1 MNTFSVIGGDL
12 RSVKLAQLLQKDRN
26 TVIVDSMEKN
36 EEIISNLK
44 INLESDIKIAIEKS
58 DIIIAPTPFSK
69 NGEDLFTVFSDKK
82 IKISDLYGNYSDK
95 IFFGGNISQEVFDN
109 LSVSYK
115 KVYDLMKV
123 ESLTILNTIATAE
136 GAIDTIIQNTDTIIH
151 GSNILILG
159 FGRVAKTL
167 AYKLK
172 ALDANITCAARKEA
186 DLAWIKAYGYNV
198 LNINFIKDEL
208 KRFDVIV
215 NTVPHVI
222 LGEEELKNVKN
233 NVLLV
238 DLASK
243 PGGIDFNVADMLNI
257 KYVWALA
264 LPGKIAALSSA
275 EFIKEYIYT
284 LKFT

>member
-26 TVIVDSMEKN
+26 TVIVNSMEKN

-172 ALDANITCAARKEA
+172 AFDANITCAARKEA
-186 DLAWIKAYGYNV
+186 DLAWIKTYGYNV

-243 PGGIDFNVADMLNI
+243 PGGIDFKVADMLSI

>member
-26 TVIVDSMEKN
+26 TVIVNSMEKN

-95 IFFGGNISQEVFDN
+95 IFLGGNISQEVFDN

-136 GAIDTIIQNTDTIIH
+136 GTIDTIIQNTDTIIH

-186 DLAWIKAYGYNV
+186 DLAWIKTYGYNV
-198 LNINFIKDEL
+198 LNINFVKDEL
-208 KRFDVIV
+208 KQFDVIV

-243 PGGIDFNVADMLNI
+243 PGGIDFKVADMLNI

>member
-82 IKISDLYGNYSDK
+82 IRINDLYGNYSDK

-172 ALDANITCAARKEA
+172 ALDSNITCAARKEA

-243 PGGIDFNVADMLNI
+243 PGGIDFKVADMLNI

>member
-1 MNTFSVIGGDL
+1 MNIFSVIGGDL

-26 TVIVDSMEKN
+26 TVILNGMEKN
-36 EEIISNLK
+36 NEIMVNQSVY
-44 INLESDIKIAIEKS
+44 LENDIKSAIEKS

-82 IKISDLYGNYSDK
+82 IRINDLYGNYSDK

-172 ALDANITCAARKEA
+172 ALDSNITCAARKEA
-186 DLAWIKAYGYNV
+186 DLAWMKTYGYNV
-198 LNINFIKDEL
+198 LNINFVKNEL
-208 KRFDVIV
+208 KQFDVIV

-243 PGGIDFNVADMLNI
+243 PGGIDFKVADMLNI

-284 LKFT
+284 LL

>member
-26 TVIVDSMEKN
+26 TVIVNSMEKN

-136 GAIDTIIQNTDTIIH
+136 GAIDTIIQNTNTIIH

-186 DLAWIKAYGYNV
+186 DLAWIKTYGYNV

-243 PGGIDFNVADMLNI
+243 PGGIDFKVADMLSI